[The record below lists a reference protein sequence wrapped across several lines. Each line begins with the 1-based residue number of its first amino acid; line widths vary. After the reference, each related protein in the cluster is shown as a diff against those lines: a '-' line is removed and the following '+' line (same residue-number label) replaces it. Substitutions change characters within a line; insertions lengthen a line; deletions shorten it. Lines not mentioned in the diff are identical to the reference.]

1 MPGTQAFDATRGTLF
16 LLDPANLTLIEDP
29 NDPLYDV
36 RVKLGPA
43 EGLVRDIA
51 HRGVI
56 EPVVITKRGDKAVVV
71 DGRQRVAAAREANKR
86 LSDMGKAPI
95 KVPCIVRRGEDADL
109 FGVLIAANEHR
120 LDDTPLERAKKA
132 QRLINMGRSIDEAAI
147 AFGVSG
153 GAVRHWLK
161 LLDLPAAARKAIE
174 SGVMSAD
181 TALTLSE
188 ADPEDAKAIVE
199 QATVAAKEA
208 VKGRRSVRSAVRKV
222 VKGAKGPKMKSRRQ
236 IESRLAEKRLP
247 PDYRIALLWV
257 LGKSEG
263 EV

>member
-1 MPGTQAFDATRGTLF
+1 
-16 LLDPANLTLIEDP
+16 LTLIEDP

-257 LGKSEG
+257 LGKEAD
-263 EV
+263 EA